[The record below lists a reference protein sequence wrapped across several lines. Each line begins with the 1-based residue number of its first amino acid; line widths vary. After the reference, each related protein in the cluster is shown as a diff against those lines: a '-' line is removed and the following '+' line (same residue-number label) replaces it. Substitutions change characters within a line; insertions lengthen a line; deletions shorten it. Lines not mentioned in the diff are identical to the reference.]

1 MKIKKINTE
10 ILNSDLVKFMK
21 IKELKFPSI
30 NRVLNRFEI
39 MYEKEIKLLINKIYW
54 IYTKNNIDRD
64 EIKNQLLLSVW
75 EIMTQKEFP
84 KYKNFEGYFWSTLK
98 LKLLNKFNRQIN
110 RQYDFESRV
119 SYNKMNL
126 SSLNAR
132 YQRINVEES
141 KKVSLNEVNSLLDD
155 QEKYL
160 LNCKI
165 NFIKPRISSWKQK
178 EMMQNIKTK
187 TSCLFI

>member
-64 EIKNQLLLSVW
+64 EIKKSVT
-75 EIMTQKEFP
+75 I
-84 KYKNFEGYFWSTLK
+84 
-98 LKLLNKFNRQIN
+98 I
-110 RQYDFESRV
+110 
-119 SYNKMNL
+119 
-126 SSLNAR
+126 SLRDND
-132 YQRINVEES
+132 S
-141 KKVSLNEVNSLLDD
+141 K
-155 QEKYL
+155 
-160 LNCKI
+160 
-165 NFIKPRISSWKQK
+165 RISK
-178 EMMQNIKTK
+178 I
-187 TSCLFI
+187 

>member
-75 EIMTQKEFP
+75 EIMTQKE
-84 KYKNFEGYFWSTLK
+84 S
-98 LKLLNKFNRQIN
+98 
-110 RQYDFESRV
+110 
-119 SYNKMNL
+119 
-126 SSLNAR
+126 
-132 YQRINVEES
+132 
-141 KKVSLNEVNSLLDD
+141 
-155 QEKYL
+155 
-160 LNCKI
+160 
-165 NFIKPRISSWKQK
+165 
-178 EMMQNIKTK
+178 QNIKI
-187 TSCLFI
+187 LRVIFEVH

>member
-1 MKIKKINTE
+1 
-10 ILNSDLVKFMK
+10 
-21 IKELKFPSI
+21 
-30 NRVLNRFEI
+30 
-39 MYEKEIKLLINKIYW
+39 
-54 IYTKNNIDRD
+54 
-64 EIKNQLLLSVW
+64 
-75 EIMTQKEFP
+75 MTQKEFP